1 MAHVFYLAPNPSFLA
16 PSSSLTRRLMS
27 QLNDQLAAY
36 HQQHVLRFWDTL
48 DAAERKS
55 LQSQLAAIDLEE
67 LAHLAK
73 GEQGSEDWA
82 ALAARAE
89 APPAVRL
96 AGPRPFPIEEATARG
111 EAALAAGKLAVILV
125 AGGQGTRLG
134 FDHPKGMYPI
144 GPVSQAPLFEILIQ
158 KILARA
164 RRYGTR
170 IPLYLMTSPATH
182 DETVRFLQ
190 EHDRFG
196 LPTDDLH
203 IFCQGTMPAVDAA
216 TGKLL
221 LASRGSLALS
231 PDGHG
236 GTLAALV
243 KSGSLDKI
251 RRRGIEQI
259 FYTQIDNPLVSMCD
273 PALIGYHLLAESEMS
288 TQVIAKLTSR
298 DKTGNVV
305 LIDGKLRIIEYSDL
319 NPLPDAIV
327 ERRSADGNP
336 IFWAGNT
343 ANHVFDVA
351 FLTRV
356 AAIAD
361 SLPFHIVR
369 KVVPHLDE
377 SGELVEPSEPNAIKF
392 ERFIFDLLPAARQGI
407 VVEIDGEREFAPVK
421 NASGEP
427 RNSPETTRAQMVSL
441 HREWL
446 TSAGVQVAK
455 GVQVEISPLF
465 AQSADELA
473 ARVAAGMT
481 VTADRHF
488 C

>member
-1 MAHVFYLAPNPSFLA
+1 MSDLA
-16 PSSSLTRRLMS
+16 RH
-27 QLNDQLAAY
+27 LAAFG
-36 HQQHVLRFWDTL
+36 QQHVLRFWDTL
-48 DAAERKS
+48 SSVERQS
-55 LQSQLAAIDLEE
+55 LQVQLEAIDFAE
-67 LAHLAK
+67 LARLTA
-73 GEQGSEDWA
+73 GGQTSEDWA
-82 ALAARAE
+82 ELATRAE

-96 AGPRPFPIEEATARG
+96 AGPRPFSIGEATTRG
-111 EAALAAGKLAVILV
+111 EVALAAGKVGVVLV

-144 GPVSQAPLFEILIQ
+144 GPVSGATLFEILIQ
-158 KILARA
+158 KIRARA
-164 RRYGTR
+164 RRYGTS

-182 DETVRFLQ
+182 DETVRFLEQ
-190 EHDRFG
+190 HDRFG
-196 LPTDDLH
+196 LPAEDLH

-221 LASRGSLALS
+221 LTSRGSLALS

-236 GTLAALV
+236 GTLAALS
-243 KSGSLDKI
+243 KSGSLDDI
-251 RRRGIEQI
+251 RRRSIEQL

-273 PALIGYHLLAESEMS
+273 PALVGYHLLCGSELS
-288 TQVIAKLTSR
+288 TQVIAKQTSR

-305 LIDGKLRIIEYSDL
+305 LVDGKLRIIEYSDL

-327 ERRSADGNP
+327 ERLSADGSP
-336 IFWAGNT
+336 LFWAGNT

-351 FLTRV
+351 FLLR
-356 AAIAD
+356 AAAKAG
-361 SLPFHIVR
+361 SLPFHIAH
-369 KVVPHLDE
+369 KVVSYIDQA
-377 SGELVEPSEPNAIKF
+377 GNRIEPNNPNAIKF

-421 NASGEP
+421 NAPGEP
-427 RNSPETTRAQMVSL
+427 RNSPETTRAQMVAL

-446 TSAGVQVAK
+446 LGAGAKVAD

-465 AQSADELA
+465 AQSEAELA
-473 ARVAAGMT
+473 AQLPAGVT
-481 VTADRHF
+481 VTEDRCF

>member
-1 MAHVFYLAPNPSFLA
+1 M
-16 PSSSLTRRLMS
+16 RL
-27 QLNDQLAAY
+27 D
-36 HQQHVLRFWDTL
+36 
-48 DAAERKS
+48 
-55 LQSQLAAIDLEE
+55 
-67 LAHLAK
+67 
-73 GEQGSEDWA
+73 
-82 ALAARAE
+82 
-89 APPAVRL
+89 
-96 AGPRPFPIEEATARG
+96 GPRPFPIAAATARG
-111 EAALAAGKLAVILV
+111 EAALAAGKLAVVLV

-144 GPVSQAPLFEILIQ
+144 GPVSHATLFEILIQ
-158 KILARA
+158 KILARS
-164 RRYGTR
+164 RRHRTR

-182 DETVRFLQ
+182 DETVRFLD

-196 LPTDDLH
+196 LPAEDLH

-221 LASRGSLALS
+221 LATRSSLALS

-243 KSGSLDKI
+243 KSGALDDI

-273 PALIGYHLLAESEMS
+273 PTLIGYHLLAQSELS
-288 TQVIAKLTSR
+288 TQVIAKQTSR

-305 LIDGKLRIIEYSDL
+305 LVDGKLRIIEYSDL
-319 NPLPDAIV
+319 NPLPDSIV
-327 ERRSADGNP
+327 ERRSADGSP

-351 FLTRV
+351 FLARV
-356 AAIAD
+356 AMAAD
-361 SLPFHIVR
+361 GLPFHIAH
-369 KVVPHLDE
+369 KAVPHLNE
-377 SGELVEPSEPNAIKF
+377 NGEPVEPSEPNAIKF

-421 NASGEP
+421 NASARRETRPKRRVP
-427 RNSPETTRAQMVSL
+427 RWSSYIASGSRRLV
-441 HREWL
+441 
-446 TSAGVQVAK
+446 VQVAK
-455 GVQVEISPLF
+455 NVQVEISPLF

-473 ARVAAGMT
+473 GRGALGMI
-481 VTADRHF
+481 VTADRYF